1 LLVKCPVVFNVKI
14 SSVSQ
19 NFRIGKGQF
28 VDYKLHAVSL
38 AVLSRTVAL
47 IYVYLVDAA
56 EATDTNKPT

>member
-1 LLVKCPVVFNVKI
+1 
-14 SSVSQ
+14 
-19 NFRIGKGQF
+19 

-47 IYVYLVDAA
+47 MYVYLVDAA